1 MKLFT
6 ASWCAPCK
14 VVKMELLS
22 YKHSIDIIDV
32 DEQPELTRASGVRSV
47 PSLLLGNGDV
57 LTGVTDIVYAIRA
70 AYGHTIKLGE
80 EVN

>member
-1 MKLFT
+1 MKLFS

-14 VVKMELLS
+14 VVKMELLN

-32 DEQPELTRASGVRSV
+32 DEQPELTRAAGVRSV

-57 LTGVTDIVYAIRA
+57 LVGLEDIVHAIRA

>member
-1 MKLFT
+1 
-6 ASWCAPCK
+6 
-14 VVKMELLS
+14 MELLG

-57 LTGVTDIVYAIRA
+57 LAGVEDIVYAIRA